1 MRIITNRVLLG
12 FRFRL
17 VDSILQLDILI
28 QRIVFWI
35 ICFLRISIIERDT
48 DLRLFREQLTQFDR
62 GRHVILFEVFHPAFV
77 QRLVESTETS
87 RFDTSAH
94 IHRSQVGKRN
104 IQIRI
109 GRPSTF
115 FIEVGQAQFVHPNFP
130 TLQLITHVTHTDH
143 DCLHFGKTRI
153 TFDTDRIAIVVRIPT
168 RIDSLERHSIRTG
181 PFFPVTL
188 EF

>member
-1 MRIITNRVLLG
+1 MFVSKKKTLTKNK
-12 FRFRL
+12 
-17 VDSILQLDILI
+17 
-28 QRIVFWI
+28 QRK
-35 ICFLRISIIERDT
+35 
-48 DLRLFREQLTQFDR
+48 QF
-62 GRHVILFEVFHPAFV
+62 
-77 QRLVESTETS
+77 STKAG

-109 GRPSTF
+109 SSPPTF

-130 TLQLITHVTHTDH
+130 ALQLITHVTHTDH

-153 TFDTDRIAIVVRIPT
+153 AFDTDRITIVVRIPT

-188 EF
+188 QF